1 MIVVILAVTQPL
13 ARRALSGGS
22 VVAVLAAISV
32 VAVALVFALSFA
44 MYVRNRR

>member
-1 MIVVILAVTQPL
+1 MIDAILAAAQPL
-13 ARRALSGGS
+13 SRRALSGGS

-32 VAVALVFALSFA
+32 VAVVLVFALSFA